1 MSKSIDLPRVENIP
15 ELAINVEGLKRHSF
29 MTVFVPE
36 PSLSAEDRKL
46 RTWLLH
52 TVTTAARHYAKA
64 RQLIQAQNSVDQ
76 VRDGGAIFHILDV
89 NEEIEGAVTS
99 AYRVCMAIRR
109 LGTLGSEVNFAEN
122 YASALENLR
131 ALRNQYEHMHEQITS
146 NQTGRGPIS
155 MVFGYEGR
163 KIKFRNLA
171 LETSELHALIDGAYK
186 CVAKMYPSFN
196 ANSTPEPPGP
206 IKLTMT
212 ASVTVI
218 ERPSTNEGNSGA
230 V

>member
-1 MSKSIDLPRVENIP
+1 MSKAIDPPRVENIP

-36 PSLSAEDRKL
+36 PSVSAEDRKL

-64 RQLIQAQNSVDQ
+64 RELVQAQNSADQ

-99 AYRVCMAIRR
+99 AYRACMAIRR
-109 LGTLGSEVNFAEN
+109 LGTVGNEVNFAET

-155 MVFGYEGR
+155 MVFGHKGQ
-163 KIKFRNLA
+163 KIKFRNLS
-171 LETSELHALIDGAYK
+171 LETSDLHALIDGAYK
-186 CVAKMYPSFN
+186 FVAKMYPSFN

-230 V
+230 A